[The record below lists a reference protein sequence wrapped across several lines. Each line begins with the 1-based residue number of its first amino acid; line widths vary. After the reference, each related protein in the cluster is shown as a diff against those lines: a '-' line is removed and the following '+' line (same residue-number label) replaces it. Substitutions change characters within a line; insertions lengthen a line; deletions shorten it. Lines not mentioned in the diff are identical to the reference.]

1 MSEALDLIKQRIE
14 FTHRYHSEKENMAWL
29 ASTLFYGFC
38 LAIISFLLGVKKH
51 PEAMDLVVI
60 ALGTTV
66 VFIGAMV
73 YINLQFR
80 MRWQANDWTAS
91 IDEVLNRYSQRYTI
105 AQYRLDLRKC
115 NAECERKRC
124 NCQVF
129 WVSLLWPVLFWRLR
143 KMASEYR
150 SEIPA
155 YGIAVYLFLGV
166 LALCALR
173 LV

>member
-1 MSEALDLIKQRIE
+1 MSEALDLIKQRLE
-14 FTHRYHSEKENMAWL
+14 FTNSYHSEKENMAWL

-38 LAIISFLLGVKKH
+38 LAIISFLLGAIKP
-51 PEAMDLVVI
+51 PEAMDLIVI
-60 ALGTTV
+60 ACGTTV
-66 VFIGAMV
+66 VFISAMV

-91 IDEVLNRYSQRYTI
+91 INKVLDRYSQRYTV

-115 NAECERKRC
+115 NAECARKRC
-124 NCQVF
+124 KSQVF

-143 KMASEYR
+143 KMASEYH

-155 YGIAVYLFLGV
+155 YGIAIYLFLGV